1 MASNPEFIEV
11 QYTMLNQC
19 ILNVLLY
26 MIANTKSP
34 NMEDNIYYIFRFFSD
49 NVHRVSIQICQFMT
63 LYQNELAKISKIIEQ
78 IPPEHE
84 VSWVSTLIQF
94 TNTNLIAQ
102 LIGIHINLFN
112 ETPMDKVL
120 LRSKVKMVEDMMSK
134 NILSQYLKEMIPVY
148 KTTKN
153 LLFKFTFNI
162 IPDHQSGIPMVY
174 HCLPFKYTPHIPFQ
188 VAPAPLAPAPVAPA
202 SVAPAPVAP
211 APVAPASVAPA
222 PVAPAPVAPAPVA
235 AAANPAPVA
244 HAPVAPAPVGAAL
257 PVTAFRGLSPML
269 HTDYPVF
276 QKISNGF
283 MTIPYRREKR
293 PLDEENRP
301 IQESGSSSSSGFST
315 PPESN
320 YTRFSRKSED
330 FLEWIRK
337 EKRIPIHSDLKAYS
351 FLRDTNHIIGRKSER
366 LRHLLESIG
375 KEMES
380 ILGHSDF
387 YIQYP
392 HLKEKVPTEKRIKM
406 DEPAPPTF

>member
-1 MASNPEFIEV
+1 MASNPEFIDV
-11 QYTMLNQC
+11 HYTMVNQC

-26 MIANTKSP
+26 MISNTKSP

-49 NVHRVSIQICQFMT
+49 NVHRVSIQICQFMA
-63 LYQNELAKISKIIEQ
+63 LYQNELTKMSKIIEQ

-134 NILSQYLKEMIPVY
+134 NMLSQYFKEMIPVY

-174 HCLPFKYTPHIPFQ
+174 HCLPFKYTPHIPIQ
-188 VAPAPLAPAPVAPA
+188 
-202 SVAPAPVAP
+202 VAPAPVAP
-211 APVAPASVAPA
+211 VHA
-222 PVAPAPVAPAPVA
+222 
-235 AAANPAPVA
+235 PAPVA
-244 HAPVAPAPVGAAL
+244 HAPVVDAAL
-257 PVTAFRGLSPML
+257 PVTAVRGLSPML
-269 HTDYPVF
+269 HRDHPIF
-276 QKISNGF
+276 QKTSNAF
-283 MTIPYRREKR
+283 MTISNRGEKR
-293 PLDEENRP
+293 PLDKDEEKRP
-301 IQESGSSSSSGFST
+301 IQESGSSSSSGNSI

-337 EKRIPIHSDLKAYS
+337 EKRIPVLSDLKPYS

-366 LRHLLESIG
+366 LINLLTNIG
-375 KEMES
+375 KEIES
-380 ILGHSDF
+380 LVGHTDF
-387 YIQYP
+387 YTLYP
-392 HLKEKVPTEKRIKM
+392 NLKNKEPSEKRLKM
-406 DEPAPPTF
+406 EEPAPLTF

>member
-188 VAPAPLAPAPVAPA
+188 VAP
-202 SVAPAPVAP
+202 
-211 APVAPASVAPA
+211 
-222 PVAPAPVAPAPVA
+222 VAPAPVA

-244 HAPVAPAPVGAAL
+244 PAPVAPAPVAPVPVAAAASHAPVAPAPVGAAL

-269 HTDYPVF
+269 HIDYPVF

-337 EKRIPIHSDLKAYS
+337 EKRIPIQSDLKAYS

-387 YIQYP
+387 YTLYP
-392 HLKEKVPTEKRIKM
+392 HLKNKEPSEKRLKIG
-406 DEPAPPTF
+406 EPTPPTF